1 MKVSEKRTKILVY
14 CFLFSYFIFYAYTP
28 LRADIIGN
36 QVGKGAFSEVLIV
49 RGAKNSKQLE
59 ALSPSLDNRTISNVT
74 ADSSKSLPEDED
86 SSTLVIKRVRGDLD
100 EEGKISS
107 TVDLL
112 IESEFLSHLSHPNI
126 VKLIW

>member
-1 MKVSEKRTKILVY
+1 MS
-14 CFLFSYFIFYAYTP
+14 
-28 LRADIIGN
+28 IGN

-49 RGAKNSKQLE
+49 LGAKDSKQLE
-59 ALSPSLDNRTISNVT
+59 ALSPSQDARTISNVT
-74 ADSSKSLPEDED
+74 ADSGKTLLEDED

>member
-1 MKVSEKRTKILVY
+1 MS
-14 CFLFSYFIFYAYTP
+14 
-28 LRADIIGN
+28 IGN

-49 RGAKNSKQLE
+49 LGAKDSKQLE
-59 ALSPSLDNRTISNVT
+59 ALSPSQDNRTISNVT
-74 ADSSKSLPEDED
+74 ADSSKSLLDDED

>member
-1 MKVSEKRTKILVY
+1 MS
-14 CFLFSYFIFYAYTP
+14 
-28 LRADIIGN
+28 IGN
-36 QVGKGAFSEVLIV
+36 QVGKGAFSEVLV
-49 RGAKNSKQLE
+49 VLGAKDSKQLE
-59 ALSPSLDNRTISNVT
+59 ALSPSQDARTISNVT
-74 ADSSKSLPEDED
+74 AGTADSSKSLLEDED